1 MTLPVVQAGSTG
13 APVSVLSR
21 TQTLIAESTGAMR
34 RVGERLL
41 ADLPGAA
48 HATIIEL
55 AEGSGTSPA
64 TVTRFCRALGFDGY
78 SALRL
83 QIASETGRAAGAGW
97 EVDIGREVLPTDPI
111 DAVANVVAGA
121 DVRAIQDT
129 VAQLDVGVVGQVAAA
144 MAVAGRIDVY
154 GIGNSATVAR
164 ELHLRLHRIGM
175 RSWAWAEV
183 HDGLTSA
190 ALLDPGD
197 VALAISHSGRTTETV
212 QMLAEA
218 ASHGATTVALTNFAR
233 SPLARVAD
241 LVLTTAVYETSFRP
255 GSIAARHSQL
265 TVVDVVYVAVAQRT
279 HQRTTAALRATAKA
293 VEAHR
298 VTDGAGPGP
307 GAGSGSG
314 PVVRKGRR
322 RR

>member
-1 MTLPVVQAGSTG
+1 MTLPVVEGPAAAAGSAG
-13 APVSVLSR
+13 APGSVLAR
-21 TQTLIAESTGAMR
+21 TQTLISESTGAMR

-48 HATIIEL
+48 HATIVEL
-55 AEGSGTSPA
+55 AERSGTSPA

-83 QIASETGRAAGAGW
+83 QIATETGRAAGAGW
-97 EVDIGREVLPTDPI
+97 EVDIGREVLPTDAI
-111 DAVANVVAGA
+111 DAVASVVAGA

-129 VAQLDVGVVGQVAAA
+129 ISQLDLGAVEQVAAA
-144 MAVAGRIDVY
+144 MAGAGRIDVY

-164 ELHLRLHRIGM
+164 ELHLRLHRIGL

-190 ALLDPGD
+190 ALLEPGD
-197 VALAISHSGRTTETV
+197 VALAISHSGRTVETV
-212 QMLAEA
+212 QMLTEA
-218 ASHGATTVALTNFAR
+218 AGHGATTVALSNFSR

-265 TVVDVVYVAVAQRT
+265 SVIDVVYVAVAQRT
-279 HQRTTAALRATAKA
+279 HQRTTAALQATAKA
-293 VEAHR
+293 VETHR
-298 VTDGAGPGP
+298 VSDAADAG
-307 GAGSGSG
+307 
-314 PVVRKGRR
+314 GRR
-322 RR
+322 